1 MTQVGNRAWPKIFRW
16 LIAISLCCTGGFFV
30 LFTTWAPYDDEGYI
44 LWTLIHQSQSHILYD
59 EIFTQYGP
67 AFYWLDSTLRNIVP
81 FPRTSDG
88 QRWQTLFFWLAIT
101 SMAIATLRNF
111 VSNRFENQSLQSTL
125 FLLSSYGLIFWHLD
139 RLAMEPGHPQNWC
152 TLLTVLLLW
161 LLSCRESNSSSP
173 FSLPRCLM
181 LGAICGILIMIKPNV
196 GILALAGL
204 PASPLWNTA
213 PYSGRLLKF
222 IELTYTIALCS
233 LPWLI
238 MHRQLGDLN
247 NFLHPLLVTLSL
259 LIVRKEFLLQHPLC
273 EHSPT
278 KSAINSSRF
287 ALTFKR
293 LLAVG
298 IGATAPCI
306 AFTLWTLEQGSQL
319 SQFRYALFGQHKTLM
334 QLYYYP
340 AFQSAIPWLSAT
352 AAFVLLFT
360 LHYRFLESII
370 RTISPKILKRIC
382 NHLAKQLEPFVNNI
396 NHRSTDV
403 SHHRMV
409 LIGISLSSLFCLIWT
424 ILDCSTALVHGLKPR
439 GIAGFL
445 MAAMPWISWLW
456 IRQRYQEMNV
466 NSQFLERQIHSRS
479 HNEITAV
486 PDPNNTNLSLL
497 SIVILQTMI
506 AFPVPGTQLALGTLG
521 LLILG
526 LDIARTTLRDL
537 CDRFLILTASQR
549 RLSLTT
555 YWSAALF
562 LILLLPVSVA
572 AGRYYS
578 REPLQLTGAG
588 YLRLSAE
595 NTQTTR
601 QIVKTLQDLNVDT
614 VVFQWHNRSS
624 WLLWADRKPL
634 GYALP
639 PSWPYLLST
648 KQQQRSFETLQ
659 RASQIAVIDEDY
671 GPQIAPAYS
680 ILQDTWQKES
690 QSVRSIGEFEIKLW
704 RPTQSSGNSTQQSI
718 NTIQAK
724 RG

>member
-1 MTQVGNRAWPKIFRW
+1 VTQIGNRAWPKIFRW
-16 LIAISLCCTGGFFV
+16 LIAISLCCAGGFFV

-67 AFYWLDSTLRNIVP
+67 AFYWLDSTLRNILP

-101 SMAIATLRNF
+101 SIAIATLKNL
-111 VSNRFENQSLQSTL
+111 VVQRFENQSLQITL
-125 FLLSSYGLIFWHLD
+125 FFLSSFGLIFWHLD

-161 LLSCRESNSSSP
+161 LLSSRESKSSIP
-173 FSLPRCLM
+173 FSFPRCLLM
-181 LGAICGILIMIKPNV
+181 GTICGILMMIKPNV
-196 GILALAGL
+196 GILAVAGL
-204 PASPLWNTA
+204 PASLLWNAA

-222 IELTYTIALCS
+222 VELTYTIGLCS

-238 MHRQLGDLN
+238 MHRQLGN
-247 NFLHPLLVTLSL
+247 VSNCLHPLLVTISL
-259 LIVRKEFLLQHPLC
+259 LIVRKEYFLQHLQY
-273 EHSPT
+273 EQSPAD
-278 KSAINSSRF
+278 SAVNSSRF
-287 ALTFKR
+287 AQTFKQ
-293 LLAVG
+293 LLGVG
-298 IGATAPCI
+298 IGATIPCI
-306 AFTLWTLEQGSQL
+306 AFTLWTLEHGSQL
-319 SQFRYALFGQHKTLM
+319 SQFRYALFGQHQTLM

-352 AAFVLLFT
+352 VAFILLIT
-360 LHYRFLESII
+360 LQYRFLESIK
-370 RTISPKILKRIC
+370 RFISPNILKGTPH
-382 NHLAKQLEPFVNNI
+382 HLIKQLESLI
-396 NHRSTDV
+396 DKSAHLTTDA
-403 SHHRMV
+403 SHHRMF
-409 LIGISLSSLFCLIWT
+409 LIGISLCSLFCLIWT
-424 ILDCSTALVHGLKPR
+424 IFDSSTALVHGLKPR

-445 MAAMPWISWLW
+445 LAAMPWISWLW
-456 IRQRYQEMNV
+456 IRQRYQEVRV
-466 NSQFLERQIHSRS
+466 NSRFLEPQIHNKSRTT
-479 HNEITAV
+479 ITAL
-486 PDPNNTNLSLL
+486 PDPNNTNLSMV

-555 YWSAALF
+555 CGSAALF
-562 LILLLPVSVA
+562 LILLLPFSVA

-578 REPLQLTGAG
+578 REPLQLAGAG

-601 QIVKTLQDLNVDT
+601 QIVKTIQDLNVDA

-624 WLLWADRKPL
+624 WLLWANRKPL

-639 PSWPYLLST
+639 PSWPYLLNA
-648 KQQQRSFETLQ
+648 QQQQISFETM
-659 RASQIAVIDEDY
+659 RSASLIAVIDEDY
-671 GPQIAPAYS
+671 GPQVAPAYS

-704 RPTQSSGNSTQQSI
+704 RPAQSSRNSMQQSI
-718 NTIQAK
+718 NSTQAD